1 MVLVAAGRIDATA
14 VQRLAEARLRAP
26 LLGVLGPAEALER
39 AEPLH
44 RLVYRVD
51 FEEAVERPV
60 FGGLLGKAT
69 EQRLGSVYLHPAT
82 LALLVFHPQQGITFG
97 PRPAEHA
104 SEVTDLDGAVAFLE
118 APPASLALDEADLA
132 RRRPREEVTQSL
144 RRRYAVIP
152 TRVTPVFVPLWRV
165 VLRSGGGA
173 GYRVLLLDALT
184 GRDVDWP

>member
-1 MVLVAAGRIDATA
+1 VVLVAAGPIDAA
-14 VQRLAEARLRAP
+14 AIQRLAEARLRTP
-26 LLGVLGPAEALER
+26 LLGVLGAAETLER

-69 EQRLGSVYLHPAT
+69 DQRLGSVYLHPAT
-82 LALLVFHPQQGITFG
+82 LALLTFHPQHGIGFG
-97 PRPAEHA
+97 ARPAEHA
-104 SEVTDLDGAVAFLE
+104 SEVVDLDGAVAFVE
-118 APPASLALDEADLA
+118 AAPASLALDEADLA
-132 RRRPREEVTQSL
+132 RRRPLEEVTQSL

-152 TRVTPVFVPLWRV
+152 TRVAPVFVPLWRV
-165 VLRSGGGA
+165 VLRSGAGA
-173 GYRVLLLDALT
+173 GYRVLLIDALT